1 MTYLNNL
8 VAAYELVDVFAW
20 AAIEEDAGQVDGTL
34 PGLEAAFVD
43 AGADVRFVE
52 VFQRLVV
59 GCFVFGHQLDAN
71 VGEVAARYID
81 GFARRRFD
89 LDRAVAEVI
98 GQCRELRGKVSHEC
112 YRLQARVVLEDQIVF
127 SSLDW

>member
-43 AGADVRFVE
+43 AGADVGFVKVCE
-52 VFQRLVV
+52 CLVV
-59 GCFVFGHQLDAN
+59 RCFVFGHQLDAN
-71 VGEVAARYID
+71 VGEVAAGYVD
-81 GFARRRFD
+81 GFAGGRFD
-89 LDRAVAEVI
+89 LDCAVADVI
-98 GQCRELRGKVSHEC
+98 G
-112 YRLQARVVLEDQIVF
+112 
-127 SSLDW
+127 

>member
-1 MTYLNNL
+1 MHLLVGLLRSVRELRVGEYEMTYLNNL

-20 AAIEEDAGQVDGTL
+20 AAIEEDAGQVDGAL

-43 AGADVRFVE
+43 TGADVRFVE

-71 VGEVAARYID
+71 VGEVAAGYVD
-81 GFARRRFD
+81 GFAGGRFD
-89 LDRAVAEVI
+89 LDCAVADVI
-98 GQCRELRGKVSHEC
+98 G
-112 YRLQARVVLEDQIVF
+112 
-127 SSLDW
+127 